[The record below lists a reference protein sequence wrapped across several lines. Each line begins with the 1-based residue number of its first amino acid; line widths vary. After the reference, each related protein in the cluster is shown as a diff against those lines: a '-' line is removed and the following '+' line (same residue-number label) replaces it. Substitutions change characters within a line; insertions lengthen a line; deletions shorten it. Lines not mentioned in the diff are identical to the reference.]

1 MSRTKLIFTLGPATD
16 RPKVLAGLIQAGM
29 NCARLN
35 FAHGTPADH
44 ARRVRALR
52 AEAKRQGA
60 TVSILVD
67 LAGPKLRVGCF
78 PGGEVRLLAHSRV
91 RLTPRAV
98 AGSREV
104 IPVSYPR
111 LAYDVRPGERILLD
125 DGLLELVVE
134 RSQGLDVVCRV
145 KTGGTL
151 RDRKGLNLPG
161 TKLRV
166 PALTP
171 KDRRDLVLALR
182 LGADYVALSFVTSP
196 EDLRRLRRAVS
207 AARGRAGLVA
217 KIEKPQALD
226 RLEEIISA
234 ADGVMVARGDLGVEL
249 SPERVPG
256 LQKRIITHANRLGRF
271 VITATQM
278 LQSMVSQPTPTRAEA
293 SDVANAIF
301 DGSDALLLSGETAAG
316 QYPVQAARML
326 ASIAREAESQP
337 GYNRL
342 RPEEVEIADR
352 LVSAAAGLAGSLRA
366 RALVVFT
373 RSGRTARRVS
383 RLRPRVPVIALAH
396 SAEVLRRLEL
406 YWGLETFCIR
416 RRPGLENVVREAE
429 SFLLRARLA
438 RAGDTLVILA
448 GSPAARSADF
458 LKVRVVGRTG

>member
-1 MSRTKLIFTLGPATD
+1 MTRTKLIFTLGPATD
-16 RPKVLAGLIQAGM
+16 RPEVLAALLRAGM

-35 FAHGTPADH
+35 LAHGTHADH
-44 ARRVRALR
+44 RRRLRALR
-52 AEAKRQGA
+52 AAARRQGA
-60 TVSILVD
+60 TVATLVD
-67 LAGPKLRVGCF
+67 LAGPKLRVGRF
-78 PGGEVRLLAHSRV
+78 PGGEIRLAAHGRV

-98 AGSREV
+98 SGSQDL

-111 LAYDVRPGERILLD
+111 LARDVRRGERILLD

-134 RSQGLDVVCRV
+134 RTQGADVVCRV
-145 KTGGTL
+145 KTGGRL
-151 RDRKGLNLPG
+151 RDHKGLNLPG

-171 KDRRDLVLALR
+171 KDRRDLALALR
-182 LGADYVALSFVTSP
+182 LGVDYVALSFVTRP
-196 EDLRRLRRAVS
+196 EDLLILRRLIARAG
-207 AARGRAGLVA
+207 AHAGLVA

-226 RLEEIISA
+226 RLEEIIAA

-256 LQKRIITHANRLGRF
+256 VQKNLIARANQLGRF

-278 LQSMVSQPTPTRAEA
+278 LQSMINQPTPTRAEA

-326 ASIAREAESQP
+326 AAIAREAESQP

-342 RPEEVEIADR
+342 RPAKTGAEDQ
-352 LVSAAAGLAGSLRA
+352 LVSEAACLAESLRA

-373 RSGRTARRVS
+373 ESGRTACRVS
-383 RLRPRVPVIALAH
+383 RLRPQVPVIALAH
-396 SAEVLRRLEL
+396 SAEVRRRLEL
-406 YWGLETFCIR
+406 HWGLETFCIR

-429 SFLLRARLA
+429 TFLLRSR
-438 RAGDTLVILA
+438 RVKAGDRLVILA
-448 GSPAARSADF
+448 SSPAGRTANF
-458 LKVRVVGRTG
+458 LKVQVVGRAG